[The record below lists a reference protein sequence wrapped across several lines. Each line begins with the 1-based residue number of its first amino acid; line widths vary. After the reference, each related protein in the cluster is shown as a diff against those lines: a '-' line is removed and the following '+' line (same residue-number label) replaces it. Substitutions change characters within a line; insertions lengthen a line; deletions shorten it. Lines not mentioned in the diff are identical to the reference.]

1 MTTKDTTPTSTPT
14 STAKT
19 IVKNSAV
26 TIASQIGALV
36 NGASIAKIEINK
48 LCMVIHKQIKSKKI
62 QPVGTLK
69 SDCPIMGGFLK
80 ELTAKSL
87 AQPASAF
94 RKACNEG
101 RDYDLNSHRVEKK
114 GAKASKANET
124 KPVVKLIVVKGS
136 DSFEVAMGLRDAI
149 NDKAFRENY
158 AELASFLVDALDEFE
173 CN

>member
-1 MTTKDTTPTSTPT
+1 MTTKNSTPKT
-14 STAKT
+14 VKT
-19 IVKNSAV
+19 IVQNSAV

-48 LCMVIHKQIKSKKI
+48 LCMVIHKQIKAKKI

-101 RDYDLNSHRVEKK
+101 REYDLNSHREAKK
-114 GAKASKANET
+114 TGAKPSKANET

-136 DSFEVAMGLRDAI
+136 DSYDVATGLRGAV
-149 NDKAFRENY
+149 NDKTFRENY
-158 AELASFLVDALDEFE
+158 GELASFLIDALDEFQGK
-173 CN
+173 